1 MSRSIACLFAILLT
15 VAPLH
20 AAPLQSA
27 KPGDLDGH
35 SFDVV
40 VVGGTPSGIACAVR
54 AAREGLNVLLVNRH
68 GHVGGIVT
76 SGLGV
81 WDTQW
86 EGRRSPIY
94 DEVREALFHY
104 YKTKYGPDSQQ
115 YRDALPGKTGHTNG
129 RYAPHVAE
137 EILNELIARETRLTV
152 LLDHVPTDV
161 ERDGSL
167 VKHVTLRDV
176 KDEKTLHVAAAAFV
190 DATYEGDL
198 AALAKAPYRVG
209 REARSEYDEPHAGI
223 IFMHPSIK
231 APDKAAEK
239 IAAAHDALKLRK
251 FTGFQSLMPEATGAA
266 DPAVQ
271 ACNYRT
277 ILTTDAKNRVPIK
290 QPADYAPYF
299 LKSLEI
305 FSGVESIPT
314 GKFGW
319 NRPQLIGLQTEYVE
333 ADWPTRKRIEDEHW
347 QMTMGLLYFL
357 QNDPTVP
364 EGVRKAWL
372 EYGLAKD
379 EFADNGHRPYEMYIR
394 EARRIVGRA
403 VYTEHDATL
412 APGLGR
418 APVHADSIAVTE
430 WYMDSHSCTNAR
442 IPGGLEE
449 GKFMLHHE
457 TFPGQI
463 PYAAMLPKEIDNLLV
478 PVCLSATHVA
488 WGTVRLEPVF
498 MQTGE
503 AAGYAVALAQSSNLP
518 PAKID
523 ADQLVRK
530 LSETKFMLSFFNDVD
545 PASDELFAKAA
556 QYFGTKGFFDTYN
569 ARLNEPLEI
578 EIADVWAKGFKQLG
592 EGTLDPMSLIR
603 EVARPKNSTESASGN
618 QFRAKAGL
626 PRAQIPH
633 PGTSDTISR
642 GFALQILYKAIQETA
657 SP

>member
-1 MSRSIACLFAILLT
+1 MHRTIACLFALIVCIT
-15 VAPLH
+15 ELH
-20 AAPLQSA
+20 AAPLESA
-27 KPGDLDGH
+27 NPGDLDGR

-68 GHVGGIVT
+68 AHVGGIVT
-76 SGLGV
+76 SGLSV
-81 WDTQW
+81 WDTQY
-86 EGRRSPIY
+86 EGHRSPIY

-129 RYAPHVAE
+129 RYEPHVAE
-137 EILNELIARETRLTV
+137 EIFNDLIARESRITV
-152 LLDHVPTDV
+152 LLDHVLTDV
-161 ERDGSL
+161 ERDGAL
-167 VKHVTLRDV
+167 IKHVTLQYTRGAKASRV
-176 KDEKTLHVAAAAFV
+176 SATAFV

-198 AALAKAPYRVG
+198 AASAKAPYRVG

-223 IFMHPSIK
+223 IFMHPSSN

-239 IAAAHDALKLRK
+239 IAAAHDALNLRK
-251 FTGFQSLMPEATGAA
+251 FTGFQSLMPQATGAA

-277 ILTTDAKNRVPIK
+277 ILTTDAKNRVPIA

-319 NRPQLIGLQTEYVE
+319 NRPQLVGLQTEYVE

-403 VYTEHDATL
+403 IYTEHDATL

-430 WYMDSHSCTNAR
+430 WYMDSHSCTTAR
-442 IPGGLEE
+442 VPGGLEE

-463 PYAAMLPKEIDNLLV
+463 PYAAMLPKDIDNLLV

-488 WGTVRLEPVF
+488 WGTVRLEPVL

-503 AAGYAVALAQSSNLP
+503 AAGYALALAKSSKVS

-523 ADQLVRK
+523 TDKLVRK
-530 LSETKFMLSFFNDVD
+530 LSQSKFMLSFFNDVD
-545 PASDELFAKAA
+545 PVSDELSAKAA
-556 QYFGTKGFFDTYN
+556 QFFSTKGFFNTYD
-569 ARLNEPLEI
+569 ARLDKMLSDETAN
-578 EIADVWAKGFKQLG
+578 VWAKGFKQLRQ
-592 EGTLDPMSLIR
+592 GTLDPTALAQ
-603 EVARPKNSTESASGN
+603 EVVKAEKSTSHASAGSFRKQFGLTPEKNVYNGSSGV
-618 QFRAKAGL
+618 
-626 PRAQIPH
+626 
-633 PGTSDTISR
+633 ISR
-642 GFALQILYKAIQETA
+642 GVALQILYQAIQEA
-657 SP
+657 QPP

>member
-1 MSRSIACLFAILLT
+1 MHRTIACLFAILLT
-15 VAPLH
+15 AAPLH
-20 AAPLQSA
+20 AAPLESA
-27 KPGDLDGH
+27 NPDDLNGR

-54 AAREGLNVLLVNRH
+54 AAREGLKVLLVNRH
-68 GHVGGIVT
+68 AHVGGIVT

-86 EGRRSPIY
+86 EGDRSPIY
-94 DEVREALFHY
+94 DEVREALFNY

-129 RYAPHVAE
+129 RYEPHVAE
-137 EILNELIARETRLTV
+137 EIFNDLIARESRLTV

-161 ERDGSL
+161 EREGAL
-167 VKHVTLRDV
+167 IKHVTLRSIRGA
-176 KDEKTLHVAAAAFV
+176 KASRVAAAAFV

-223 IFMHPSIK
+223 IFMHPSSN

-277 ILTTDAKNRVPIK
+277 FLTTAARNRAPIA

-319 NRPQLIGLQTEYVE
+319 NRPQLVGLQTEYVE

-379 EFADNGHRPYEMYIR
+379 EFTDNGHRPYEMYIR

-403 VYTEHDATL
+403 IYTEHDATL

-457 TFPGQI
+457 TFPGQV
-463 PYAAMLPKEIDNLLV
+463 PYAAMLPKDVDNLLV

-488 WGTVRLEPVF
+488 WGTVRLEPVM

-503 AAGYAVALAQSSNLP
+503 AAGYALALAKSSNLP
-518 PAKID
+518 PAKVD
-523 ADQLVRK
+523 TDQLVQK
-530 LSETKFMLSFFNDVD
+530 LSQSKFMLSFFNDVD
-545 PASDELFAKAA
+545 PASDELAAKAS
-556 QYFGTKGFFDTYN
+556 QYFGTKGIINTYD
-569 ARLNEPLEI
+569 ARL
-578 EIADVWAKGFKQLG
+578 D
-592 EGTLDPMSLIR
+592 MM
-603 EVARPKNSTESASGN
+603 
-618 QFRAKAGL
+618 
-626 PRAQIPH
+626 
-633 PGTSDTISR
+633 
-642 GFALQILYKAIQETA
+642 
-657 SP
+657 